1 MRPLLALLP
10 LLSLTACGI
19 DAVHDAMADAPQAAA
34 PPQGFNPQASLAP
47 LVEAVQPAVVNVYVR
62 SRQAIPREYQYFFGL
77 PSERIQQGQGSG
89 FVVSADGYI
98 VTNNHV
104 VDNATDIS
112 VKFSDGTEHAAK
124 VVGTDPGSDVAL
136 LKIDAGKTLP
146 YLQIG
151 DSDAL
156 RVGDWVVAVGNPLGL
171 GHTVTSGIVSGKG
184 RNIPEMPLDEFLQTD
199 ASINP
204 GNSGGPLVALDGKVI
219 GMNTAI
225 IQGANSVGF
234 AIPANH
240 VREIVE
246 QLKNS
251 GKVARGYIGVQMA
264 QLPAAAREA
273 LGDGVLLADVVPD
286 GPAAKAGLKRGDI
299 VTKVGGK
306 DVRDPDDLQ
315 RIIANRRPG
324 AAVEIE
330 AMRRGVAKSFTITL
344 AERPKE

>member
-10 LLSLTACGI
+10 LLSLTACGL
-19 DAVHDAMADAPQAAA
+19 DAVNDAMADAPQAAA
-34 PPQGFNPQASLAP
+34 PPKGFNPQASLAP

-146 YLQIG
+146 FLQIG

-204 GNSGGPLVALDGKVI
+204 GNSGGPLVGLDGKVI

-234 AIPANH
+234 AIPSNH

-324 AAVEIE
+324 AAVEVE

-344 AERPKE
+344 SERPKE

>member
-10 LLSLTACGI
+10 LLSLTACGL
-19 DAVHDAMADAPQAAA
+19 DAVNDAMADAPQAAA
-34 PPQGFNPQASLAP
+34 PPKGFNPQASLAP

-136 LKIDAGKTLP
+136 LKIDAGATLP
-146 YLQIG
+146 FLQIG

-225 IQGANSVGF
+225 LQGANSVGF
-234 AIPANH
+234 AIPSNH

-264 QLPAAAREA
+264 QLPEAAREA

-324 AAVEIE
+324 AAVEVE
-330 AMRRGVAKSFTITL
+330 AVRRGVAKSFTITL
-344 AERPKE
+344 SERPKE

>member
-10 LLSLTACGI
+10 LLSLTACGL
-19 DAVHDAMADAPQAAA
+19 DAVNDAMADAPQAAA
-34 PPQGFNPQASLAP
+34 PPKGFNPQASLAP

-136 LKIDAGKTLP
+136 LKIDAGATLP
-146 YLQIG
+146 FLQIG

-204 GNSGGPLVALDGKVI
+204 GNSGGPLVGLDGKVI

-234 AIPANH
+234 AIPSNH

-264 QLPAAAREA
+264 QLPEAAREA

-324 AAVEIE
+324 AAVEVE

-344 AERPKE
+344 SERPKE